1 MLEEFFCSM
10 TNQIA
15 ISLHK
20 MLKERKYM
28 NDDEVRA

>member
-1 MLEEFFCSM
+1 MLEEFICSM
-10 TNQIA
+10 TNQFG
-15 ISLHK
+15 ISLRK

>member
-10 TNQIA
+10 TNQFG